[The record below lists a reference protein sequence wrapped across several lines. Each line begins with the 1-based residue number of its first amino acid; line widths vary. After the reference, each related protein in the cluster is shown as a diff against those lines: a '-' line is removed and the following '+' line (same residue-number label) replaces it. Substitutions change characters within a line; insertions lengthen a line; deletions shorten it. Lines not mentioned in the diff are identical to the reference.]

1 MLKELNDRDHLFD
14 TFGRRVLYIGKYS
27 NSKSKIFGFFFTK

>member
-27 NSKSKIFGFFFTK
+27 NSKSKIVGFFFTK